1 MRFSAAPV
9 PFLVMA
15 PEPTSDSAELRA
27 ALLAGQRFRQA
38 VADHV
43 GLSLSSTVALGHL
56 ADAGGRLSPGELAER
71 MLVGSGTLTA
81 VIDRLVRDGHVQ
93 RRPHRHDRRRVLV
106 VLTPAG
112 RHVVRYAQRHMDRA
126 LTAAQATPASGEWLG
141 KLATA
146 LYDEA
151 ERVLRH
157 PSPYG

>member
-1 MRFSAAPV
+1 MRKLAAAV
-9 PFLVMA
+9 LFHVMA
-15 PEPTSDSAELRA
+15 PAPTGDSVELRA

-43 GLSLSSTVALGHL
+43 GLSLSATVALGHL

-81 VIDRLVRDGHVQ
+81 VIDRLARDGHVQ
-93 RRPHRHDRRRVLV
+93 RRPHRDDRRRVLV
-106 VLTPAG
+106 VLTTAG
-112 RHVVRYAQRHMDRA
+112 RQVVRYAQRHMERA
-126 LTAAQATPASGEWLG
+126 LAAAQVTPESREWLG

-151 ERVLRH
+151 EGVLQR
-157 PSPYG
+157 PTRGG